1 MRTVVPITI
10 LSLVLGSANA
20 LADKI
25 DDDLLLECRGSDE
38 LVFHISVEKS
48 DKAKLI
54 LATGA
59 ISGQVTASE
68 NFYQFYFPQYSSY
81 PNTQVIVNR
90 LSGKFTFE
98 SGDAPFGSKSANN
111 THHSGE
117 CRPADRSNSL

>member
-1 MRTVVPITI
+1 MRIAVPTAI
-10 LSLVLGSANA
+10 LFLVLASANA
-20 LADKI
+20 LGDKI
-25 DDDLLLECRGSDE
+25 DDDLLLECRGGDE

-48 DKAKLI
+48 DDAKLI

-59 ISGQVTASE
+59 VSGQVTVSE

-98 SGDAPFGSKSANN
+98 SGDAPFGSKSPNN
-111 THHSGE
+111 AHHTGE
-117 CRPADRSNSL
+117 CGQASRSDSL